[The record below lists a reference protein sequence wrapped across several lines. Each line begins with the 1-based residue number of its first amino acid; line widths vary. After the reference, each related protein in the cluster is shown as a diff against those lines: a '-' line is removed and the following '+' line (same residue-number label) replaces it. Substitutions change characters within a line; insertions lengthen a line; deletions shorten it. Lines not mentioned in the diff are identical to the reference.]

1 MPCGPD
7 HYFSQAMTGIPFN
20 REAIEVMAPAGS
32 FESLRAAISGGADAV
47 YFGVEHLNMRT
58 KSARNFLTTDLPLI
72 ARYCRFCGV
81 KSYLTLNTIIYDQEI
96 ELSHQL
102 IDAAQEAGISAVIA
116 SDQSV
121 IDYALSRGVAL
132 HLSTQLNISNFETLR
147 FYSKYADV
155 MVLARELTLDQI
167 SGIAG
172 KISATGVAGPSGKP
186 VRLELFVHG
195 ALCMAVS
202 GKCYLS
208 LHQYN
213 TSANRGRCLQAC
225 RRAYRVEDI
234 ESGDQ
239 LEIDQEYIM
248 SPKDLAT
255 IHFLDRILASGIT
268 VLKIEGRAR
277 PAEYVKTVTSC
288 YREAV
293 DSLFDGTYGPEK
305 VEKWKERLATVFN
318 RGFWDGYYLGQRLG
332 EWSAVYG
339 SAATK
344 RKILIGTA
352 TNYYSRLGVGEFD
365 IQSEY
370 LTVGEEVLITGPT
383 TGLIE
388 TTVEEIH
395 NQGGRVQSA
404 LKGERIAFR
413 TGRKIRRGDKLF
425 KWVSQDLSPDRKPVA
440 DTEDVRG

>member
-1 MPCGPD
+1 
-7 HYFSQAMTGIPFN
+7 MTGLPFD
-20 REAIEVMAPAGS
+20 RKSIEVMAPAGS
-32 FESLRAAISGGADAV
+32 FEALRAAIAGGADAI
-47 YFGVEHLNMRT
+47 YFGVEHLNMRS
-58 KSARNFLTTDLPLI
+58 KSARNFLTSDLPLI

-96 ELSHQL
+96 NLSHQL
-102 IDAAQEAGISAVIA
+102 IDSAAKAGISAIIA

-121 IDYALSRGVAL
+121 IEYASSRGVAL
-132 HLSTQLNISNFETLR
+132 HLSTQLNISNFETLC

-155 MVLARELTLDQI
+155 MVLARELTLEQI
-167 SGIAG
+167 AAIAG
-172 KISATGVAGPSGKP
+172 KVGEQDITGPSGNRI
-186 VRLELFVHG
+186 RLELFVHG
-195 ALCMAVS
+195 ALCMAIS

-213 TSANRGRCLQAC
+213 TSANRGNCLQAC
-225 RRAYRVEDI
+225 RRAYQVEDV

-248 SPKDLAT
+248 SPKDLST
-255 IHFLDRILASGIT
+255 IHFLDRIIASGIT

-277 PAEYVKTVTSC
+277 PAEYVQTVTSC

-305 VEKWKERLATVFN
+305 IEKWKGRLSTVFN

-332 EWSAVYG
+332 EWSARYG

-352 TNYYSRLGVGEFD
+352 TNYFSRLGVGEFD
-365 IQSEY
+365 IQSEF
-370 LTVGEEVLITGPT
+370 LSVGEEVLITGPT
-383 TGLIE
+383 TGLIQI
-388 TTVEEIH
+388 VVAEIH
-395 NQGGRVQSA
+395 NNGGPVQTA
-404 LKGERIAFR
+404 IKGERIAFN

-425 KWVSQDLSPDRKPVA
+425 KWVSQEL
-440 DTEDVRG
+440 

>member
-1 MPCGPD
+1 
-7 HYFSQAMTGIPFN
+7 MTGLPFN
-20 REAIEVMAPAGS
+20 RKAIEVMAPAGS
-32 FESLRAAISGGADAV
+32 FESLRAAISGGADSV
-47 YFGVEHLNMRT
+47 YFGVEHLNMRS
-58 KSARNFLTTDLPLI
+58 KSARNFLTSDLPLI
-72 ARYCRFCGV
+72 ARYCRYCGV
-81 KSYLTLNTIIYDQEI
+81 KSYLTLNTVVYDQEI
-96 ELSHQL
+96 ALLHQL
-102 IDAAQEAGISAVIA
+102 IDSAAGAGISAIIA

-121 IDYALSRGVAL
+121 IEYAVSRGIPL

-147 FYSKYADV
+147 FYAKYADV
-155 MVLARELTLDQI
+155 MVLARELTLDQV
-167 SGIAG
+167 SVIAG
-172 KISATGVAGPSGKP
+172 KIGASSITGPSGEP

-195 ALCMAVS
+195 ALCMAIS
-202 GKCYLS
+202 GKCHLS

-213 TSANRGRCLQAC
+213 SSANRGGCLQAC

-255 IHFLDRILASGIT
+255 IHFLDRIISSGIT

-293 DSLFDGTYGPEK
+293 DSIFDGTYGPEK
-305 VEKWKERLATVFN
+305 IKKWKERLSTVFN

-332 EWSAVYG
+332 EWSAMYG

-370 LTVGEEVLITGPT
+370 LSAGEDVLITGPT

-388 TTVEEIH
+388 TTIEEIH
-395 NQGGRVQSA
+395 NNGGKVQTA
-404 LKGERIAFR
+404 VKGERIAFR

-425 KWVSQDLSPDRKPVA
+425 KWVNKDLSPNP
-440 DTEDVRG
+440 E

>member
-1 MPCGPD
+1 MNGLP
-7 HYFSQAMTGIPFN
+7 SK
-20 REAIEVMAPAGS
+20 RKSIEVMAPAGS

-47 YFGVEHLNMRT
+47 YFGVEHLNMRS

-72 ARYCRFCGV
+72 ARYCKFCGV
-81 KSYLTLNTIIYDQEI
+81 KSYLTLNTLIYDQEI
-96 ELSHQL
+96 TLSHQL
-102 IDAAQEAGISAVIA
+102 IDAAAGAGISAIIA

-121 IDYALSRGVAL
+121 IEYARSRGMAL
-132 HLSTQLNISNFETLR
+132 HLSTQLNISNFETVR
-147 FYSKYADV
+147 FYAKYADV

-167 SGIAG
+167 SAIAG
-172 KISATGVAGPSGKP
+172 KIGANGITGPSGEP

-195 ALCMAVS
+195 ALCMAIS

-208 LHQYN
+208 LHLYDS
-213 TSANRGRCLQAC
+213 SANRGSCLQAC

-248 SPKDLAT
+248 SPKDLSS
-255 IHFLDRILASGIT
+255 IHFLDRIISSGIT

-277 PAEYVKTVTSC
+277 PAEYVQTVTSC

-293 DSLFDGTYGPEK
+293 DSLFDGTYGPEII
-305 VEKWKERLATVFN
+305 EGWKKRLSTVFN
-318 RGFWDGYYLGQRLG
+318 RGFWDGYYLGQHLG

-344 RKILIGTA
+344 RKILMGTA

-370 LTVGEEVLITGPT
+370 LGVGDEVLITGPT
-383 TGLIE
+383 TGLIQI
-388 TTVEEIH
+388 TIGEIH
-395 NQGGRVQSA
+395 TNGGQVQTA
-404 LKGERIAFR
+404 MKGERIAFR

-425 KWVSQDLSPDRKPVA
+425 KWVTRDLSADNKPIPYP
-440 DTEDVRG
+440 EDVGS

>member
-1 MPCGPD
+1 
-7 HYFSQAMTGIPFN
+7 MTGIPFN

-32 FESLRAAISGGADAV
+32 FEALRAAISGGANAV
-47 YFGVEHLNMRT
+47 YFGVEHLNMRS
-58 KSARNFLTTDLPLI
+58 KSARNFLTSDLPLI

-81 KSYLTLNTIIYDQEI
+81 KSYLTLNTIIYDQEL
-96 ELSHQL
+96 ELSQKL
-102 IDAAQEAGISAVIA
+102 IDAAADAGISAIIA

-121 IDYALSRGVAL
+121 IEYALGRGMAL

-147 FYSKYADV
+147 FYAKYADV

-167 SGIAG
+167 STIAG
-172 KISATGVAGPSGKP
+172 KIGATGVRGPSGEA

-195 ALCMAVS
+195 ALCMAIS

-208 LHQYN
+208 LHEYN
-213 TSANRGRCLQAC
+213 SSANRGSCLQAC

-255 IHFLDRILASGIT
+255 IHFLDRIIASGIT

-305 VEKWKERLATVFN
+305 IEGWKERLATVFN

-344 RKILIGTA
+344 KKILIGTA
-352 TNYYSRLGVGEFD
+352 SNYYSRLGVGEFE
-365 IQSEY
+365 IQSEF
-370 LTVGEEVLITGPT
+370 LTVGDDVLITGPT

-388 TTVEEIH
+388 IAVDEIH
-395 NQGGRVQSA
+395 NNGGQVQTA
-404 LKGERIAFR
+404 LKGERIAFL

-425 KWVSQDLSPDRKPVA
+425 KWISQEPSLNGKPIPNPN
-440 DTEDVRG
+440 DMGG

>member
-1 MPCGPD
+1 
-7 HYFSQAMTGIPFN
+7 MTGVPFN
-20 REAIEVMAPAGS
+20 REDIEVMAPAGS
-32 FESLRAAISGGADAV
+32 FEALRAAIAGGANAV
-47 YFGVEHLNMRT
+47 YFGVEHLNMRS
-58 KSARNFLTTDLPLI
+58 KSAKNFLTSDLPLI
-72 ARYCRFCGV
+72 ARYCNFCGV

-102 IDAAQEAGISAVIA
+102 IDAAAEAGISAVIA

-121 IDYALSRGVAL
+121 IEYARDRGVAL
-132 HLSTQLNISNFETLR
+132 HLSTQLNISNFETVR
-147 FYSKYADV
+147 FYAKYADV

-167 SGIAG
+167 AEIAG
-172 KISATGVAGPSGKP
+172 KIGAAGIKGPSGNPIK
-186 VRLELFVHG
+186 LELFVHG

-213 TSANRGRCLQAC
+213 VSANRGSCQQAC

-234 ESGDQ
+234 ESGDE
-239 LEIDQEYIM
+239 LEIDEQYIM
-248 SPKDLAT
+248 SPKDLCT
-255 IHFLDRILASGIT
+255 IHFLDRIIAAGIT

-277 PAEYVKTVTSC
+277 PAEYVQTVTTC

-293 DSLFDGTYGPEK
+293 DSLFEGTFTEEK
-305 VEKWKERLATVFN
+305 IVNWRERLSTVFN

-332 EWSAVYG
+332 EWSSVYG

-344 RKILIGTA
+344 REILIGTA

-365 IQSEY
+365 IQSEN
-370 LTVGEEVLITGPT
+370 LEVGDEVIITGPT
-383 TGLIE
+383 TGLIQIA
-388 TTVEEIH
+388 VDEIH
-395 NQGGRVQSA
+395 NKGGKVQEA

-425 KWVSQDLSPDRKPVA
+425 KWVTA
-440 DTEDVRG
+440 TI

>member
-1 MPCGPD
+1 
-7 HYFSQAMTGIPFN
+7 MTGLPYN

-32 FESLRAAISGGADAV
+32 FESLRAAISGGANAV
-47 YFGVEHLNMRT
+47 YFGVEHLNMRS
-58 KSARNFLTTDLPLI
+58 KSARNFLTSDLPLI
-72 ARYCRFCGV
+72 ARYCKFSGV

-96 ELSHQL
+96 TLSQQL
-102 IDAAQEAGISAVIA
+102 IDAAAEAGISAIIV

-121 IDYALSRGVAL
+121 IEYARNRGMPL

-147 FYSKYADV
+147 FYAKYADV

-167 SGIAG
+167 SAIAG
-172 KISATGVAGPSGKP
+172 KIGANSITGPSGEP

-195 ALCMAVS
+195 ALCMAIS
-202 GKCYLS
+202 GKCHLS

-213 TSANRGRCLQAC
+213 SSANRGNCLQAC

-248 SPKDLAT
+248 SPKDLST
-255 IHFLDRILASGIT
+255 IHFLDRIIASGIT

-277 PAEYVKTVTSC
+277 PAEYVQTVTSC

-293 DSLFDGTYGPEK
+293 DSLFDGTYVPEK
-305 VEKWKERLATVFN
+305 IEQWKERLSTVFN

-332 EWSAVYG
+332 EWSSVYG

-344 RKILIGTA
+344 RKIFIGTA

-365 IQSEY
+365 IQSEC

-383 TGLIE
+383 TGLIQI
-388 TTVEEIH
+388 TIREIH
-395 NQGGRVQSA
+395 NNGGQVQTA

-425 KWVSQDLSPDRKPVA
+425 KWVNQNLSPNNKPITNP
-440 DTEDVRG
+440 DDMGS

>member
-1 MPCGPD
+1 MGGMPLKPD
-7 HYFSQAMTGIPFN
+7 T
-20 REAIEVMAPAGS
+20 IEVMAPAGS
-32 FESLRAAISGGADAV
+32 FECLRAAISAGANAV
-47 YFGVEHLNMRT
+47 YFGVEHLNMRS
-58 KSARNFLTTDLPLI
+58 KSARNFMTSDLPLI

-96 ELSHQL
+96 LLSQQL
-102 IDAAQEAGISAVIA
+102 IDAAAEAGISAVIA

-121 IDYALSRGVAL
+121 IEYARSKGMAL

-147 FYSKYADV
+147 FYAKYADV
-155 MVLARELTLDQI
+155 MVLARELTLDQV
-167 SGIAG
+167 SAIAG
-172 KISATGVAGPSGKP
+172 KIGAAGVTGPSGEP

-195 ALCMAVS
+195 ALCMAIS
-202 GKCYLS
+202 GKCHLS

-213 TSANRGRCLQAC
+213 SSANRGSCLQAC
-225 RRAYRVEDI
+225 RRAYRVEDV

-255 IHFLDRILASGIT
+255 IHFLDRIIASGIT

-277 PAEYVKTVTSC
+277 PAEYVKTVTAC

-293 DSLFDGTYGPEK
+293 DSIFDGTYGPEK
-305 VEKWKERLATVFN
+305 IEKWKERLATVFN

-332 EWSAVYG
+332 EWSSMYG
-339 SAATK
+339 SAATRK
-344 RKILIGTA
+344 KILIGTA
-352 TNYYSRLGVGEFD
+352 TNYFSRLGVGEFD
-365 IQSEY
+365 VQSEY
-370 LTVGEEVLITGPT
+370 LSVGEDVLITGPT

-388 TTVEEIH
+388 IKVEEIH
-395 NQGGRVQSA
+395 NNGGAVQTA
-404 LKGERIAFR
+404 MKGERIAFS

-425 KWVSQDLSPDRKPVA
+425 KWVNQELPPN
-440 DTEDVRG
+440 G

>member
-1 MPCGPD
+1 
-7 HYFSQAMTGIPFN
+7 MTGLPFK

-32 FESLRAAISGGADAV
+32 FESLRAAISGGANAV
-47 YFGVEHLNMRT
+47 YFGVEHLNMRS
-58 KSARNFLTTDLPLI
+58 KSARNFLTSDLPLI
-72 ARYCRFCGV
+72 ARYCKFCGV

-96 ELSHQL
+96 TLSQQL
-102 IDAAQEAGISAVIA
+102 IDAAAEAGISAIIA

-121 IDYALSRGVAL
+121 IEYARNRGMAL

-147 FYSKYADV
+147 FYAKYADV

-167 SGIAG
+167 SAIAG
-172 KISATGVAGPSGKP
+172 KIGANGITGPSGEP

-195 ALCMAVS
+195 ALCMAIS
-202 GKCYLS
+202 GKCHLS

-213 TSANRGRCLQAC
+213 SSANRGSCLQAC

-248 SPKDLAT
+248 SPKDLST
-255 IHFLDRILASGIT
+255 IHFLDRIIASGIT

-277 PAEYVKTVTSC
+277 PAEYVQTVTSC

-305 VEKWKERLATVFN
+305 IEKWKERLSTVFN

-332 EWSAVYG
+332 EWSSVYG
-339 SAATK
+339 SAATR

-383 TGLIE
+383 TGLIQI
-388 TTVEEIH
+388 TIGEIH
-395 NQGGRVQSA
+395 NNGGQLQTA

-425 KWVSQDLSPDRKPVA
+425 KWVIQDLSANYKSIPNP
-440 DTEDVRG
+440 EDMGS

>member
-1 MPCGPD
+1 MN
-7 HYFSQAMTGIPFN
+7 GIPFK
-20 REAIEVMAPAGS
+20 RDAIEVMAPAGS
-32 FESLRAAISGGADAV
+32 FEALRAAISGGANAV
-47 YFGVEHLNMRT
+47 YFGVEHLNMRS
-58 KSARNFLTTDLPLI
+58 KSARNFLTSDLPLI

-81 KSYLTLNTIIYDQEI
+81 KSYLTLNTVIYDQEI
-96 ELSHQL
+96 ILSQQL
-102 IDAAQEAGISAVIA
+102 IDAAVAAGISAVIA

-121 IDYALSRGVAL
+121 IEYARSKSMPL
-132 HLSTQLNISNFETLR
+132 HLSTQLNISNFETVK
-147 FYSKYADV
+147 FYAGYADV

-167 SGIAG
+167 SAIAG
-172 KISATGVAGPSGKP
+172 KIGTQGIKGPSGELI
-186 VRLELFVHG
+186 RLELFVHG
-195 ALCMAVS
+195 ALCMAIS
-202 GKCYLS
+202 GKCHLS

-213 TSANRGRCLQAC
+213 SSANRGRCLQAC
-225 RRAYRVEDI
+225 RRAYRVEDV

-255 IHFLDRILASGIT
+255 IHFLNRIISAGIT

-305 VEKWKERLATVFN
+305 IERWKERLSTVFN

-339 SAATK
+339 SAATRK
-344 RKILIGTA
+344 KILIGTA
-352 TNYYSRLGVGEFD
+352 TNYFSRLGVGEFD

-370 LTVGEEVLITGPT
+370 LSVGEEVIITGPT

-388 TTVEEIH
+388 ITIEEIH
-395 NQGGRVQSA
+395 NNGGGVQTA
-404 LKGERIAFR
+404 MKGERIAFR

-425 KWVSQDLSPDRKPVA
+425 KWVMA
-440 DTEDVRG
+440 

>member
-1 MPCGPD
+1 
-7 HYFSQAMTGIPFN
+7 MTGLPFN
-20 REAIEVMAPAGS
+20 RESIEIMSPAGS
-32 FESLRAAISGGADAV
+32 FEALRAAVAGGANAV
-47 YFGVEHLNMRT
+47 YFGVGHLNMRS
-58 KSARNFLTTDLPLI
+58 KSARNFLLTDLPLI
-72 ARYCRFCGV
+72 GRYCRLCGV

-96 ELSHQL
+96 ITSHQL
-102 IDAAQEAGISAVIA
+102 IDAAADAGISAIIA

-121 IDYALSRGVAL
+121 IEYALNRGMAL
-132 HLSTQLNISNFETLR
+132 HLSTQLNISNFETVR
-147 FYSKYADV
+147 FYAKYADV

-167 SGIAG
+167 GEIAG
-172 KISATGVAGPSGKP
+172 KIGSCGLTGPSGNP

-213 TSANRGRCLQAC
+213 ISANRGSCLQAC
-225 RRAYRVEDI
+225 RRSYRVEDI

-248 SPKDLAT
+248 SPKDLCT
-255 IHFLDRILASGIT
+255 IHFLDRILSSGIS

-277 PAEYVKTVTSC
+277 PAEYVQTVTSC

-293 DSLFDGTYGPEK
+293 DALFDGTYGPGK
-305 VEKWKERLATVFN
+305 IEKWKDRLATVFN
-318 RGFWDGYYLGQRLG
+318 RGFWNGYYLGQRLG

-339 SAATK
+339 TAATK

-370 LTVGEEVLITGPT
+370 LAVGEEVLITGPT
-383 TGLIE
+383 TGLIQI
-388 TTVEEIH
+388 VVGEIH
-395 NQGGRVQSA
+395 NNGGQVQTA

-425 KWVSQDLSPDRKPVA
+425 KWVTHDPSSNLKLISDSEYP
-440 DTEDVRG
+440 GS

>member
-1 MPCGPD
+1 
-7 HYFSQAMTGIPFN
+7 MTGIPFK

-47 YFGVEHLNMRT
+47 YFGVEHLNMRS

-72 ARYCRFCGV
+72 ARYCKFCGV

-96 ELSHQL
+96 ALSHQL
-102 IDAAQEAGISAVIA
+102 IDAAAEAGISAIIA

-121 IDYALSRGVAL
+121 IEYARNRGIAL
-132 HLSTQLNISNFETLR
+132 HLSTQLNISNFETIR

-155 MVLARELTLDQI
+155 MVLARELSLDQI
-167 SGIAG
+167 SDIAG
-172 KISATGVAGPSGKP
+172 KIGARGVTGPSGEP

-195 ALCMAVS
+195 ALCMAIS

-213 TSANRGRCLQAC
+213 SSANRGNCLQAC
-225 RRAYRVEDI
+225 RRAYRVEDM

-248 SPKDLAT
+248 SPKDLST
-255 IHFLDRILASGIT
+255 IHFLDRILGAGIT

-305 VEKWKERLATVFN
+305 IEGWKVRLSAVFN
-318 RGFWDGYYLGQRLG
+318 RGFWGGYYLGQRLG
-332 EWSAVYG
+332 EWSGVYG

-344 RKILIGTA
+344 KKILTGTA

-365 IQSEY
+365 IQSED
-370 LTVGEEVLITGPT
+370 LSVGDEVLITGPT

-388 TTVEEIH
+388 MTVDEIH
-395 NQGGRVQSA
+395 TDGGRVQTA

-425 KWVSQDLSPDRKPVA
+425 KWVTQNISANKKSIPDPQNM
-440 DTEDVRG
+440 GN

>member
-1 MPCGPD
+1 
-7 HYFSQAMTGIPFN
+7 MTGIPFD
-20 REAIEVMAPAGS
+20 RKSIEVMAPAGS
-32 FESLRAAISGGADAV
+32 FEALRAAVAGGADAV
-47 YFGVEHLNMRT
+47 YFGVEHLNMRS
-58 KSARNFLTTDLPLI
+58 KSAKNFLTTDLPLI
-72 ARYCRFCGV
+72 ARYCTFCGV

-102 IDAAQEAGISAVIA
+102 IDAAAAAGISAVIA

-121 IDYALSRGVAL
+121 IEYARDRGVAL
-132 HLSTQLNISNFETLR
+132 HLSTQLNISNFETVR
-147 FYSKYADV
+147 FYAKYADV

-167 SGIAG
+167 SEISG
-172 KISATGVAGPSGKP
+172 KIGASGIKGPSGNPIK
-186 VRLELFVHG
+186 LELFVHG
-195 ALCMAVS
+195 ALCMAIS

-213 TSANRGRCLQAC
+213 VSANRGSCQQAC

-234 ESGDQ
+234 ESGDE
-239 LEIDQEYIM
+239 LEIDEQYIM
-248 SPKDLAT
+248 SPKDLST
-255 IHFLDRILASGIT
+255 IHFLDRIMAAGIT

-277 PAEYVKTVTSC
+277 PAEYVQTVTSC

-293 DSLFDGTYGPEK
+293 DSIFEGIYTEDK
-305 VEKWKERLATVFN
+305 IADWKERLSTVFN

-332 EWSAVYG
+332 EWSSVYG

-365 IQSEY
+365 IQSEN
-370 LTVGEEVLITGPT
+370 LETGDEVIITGPT
-383 TGLIE
+383 TGLIQI
-388 TTVEEIH
+388 TVDEIH
-395 NQGGRVQSA
+395 NKGGLVQEA
-404 LKGERIAFR
+404 LKGERIAFL

-425 KWVSQDLSPDRKPVA
+425 KWVNATQ
-440 DTEDVRG
+440 

>member
-1 MPCGPD
+1 
-7 HYFSQAMTGIPFN
+7 
-20 REAIEVMAPAGS
+20 MAPAGS
-32 FESLRAAISGGADAV
+32 FEALRAAISGGADAV
-47 YFGVEHLNMRT
+47 YFGVEHLNMRS
-58 KSARNFLTTDLPLI
+58 KSARNFLTSDLPLI

-81 KSYLTLNTIIYDQEI
+81 KSYLTLNTVIYDQEI
-96 ELSHQL
+96 HLSHQL
-102 IDAAQEAGISAVIA
+102 IDAAVEAGISAIIA

-121 IDYALSRGVAL
+121 IEYARSRGMAL
-132 HLSTQLNISNFETLR
+132 HLSTQLNISNFETIR
-147 FYSKYADV
+147 FYAGYAEV
-155 MVLARELTLDQI
+155 MVLARELTLGQI
-167 SGIAG
+167 SDIAG
-172 KISATGVAGPSGKP
+172 KIGRHSVTGPSGHP

-195 ALCMAVS
+195 ALCMAIS
-202 GKCYLS
+202 GKCHLS

-213 TSANRGRCLQAC
+213 SSANQGSCLQAC

-277 PAEYVKTVTSC
+277 PAEYVKAVTSC

-293 DSLFDGTYGPEK
+293 DSIFDGTYGPEK
-305 VEKWKERLATVFN
+305 IEKWKERLSSVFN

-332 EWSAVYG
+332 EWSALYG

-344 RKILIGTA
+344 KKILIGTA

-365 IQSEY
+365 IKSEY
-370 LTVGEEVLITGPT
+370 LSVGEEVLITGPT

-388 TTVEEIH
+388 ISVDEIH
-395 NQGGRVQSA
+395 NNGGKVSSA
-404 LKGERIAFR
+404 LKGERIAFH
-413 TGRKIRRGDKLF
+413 TGRKVRRGDKLF
-425 KWVSQDLSPDRKPVA
+425 KWVDSGLPAGNKAIPDSYDPGR
-440 DTEDVRG
+440 

>member
-1 MPCGPD
+1 MDGLPVKRD
-7 HYFSQAMTGIPFN
+7 
-20 REAIEVMAPAGS
+20 AIEVMAPAGT
-32 FESLRAAISGGADAV
+32 FESLRAAVAGGADAV
-47 YFGVEHLNMRT
+47 YFGVEHLNMRS
-58 KSARNFLTTDLPLI
+58 KSARNFLTSDLPLI
-72 ARYCRFCGV
+72 ARYCRWCGV
-81 KSYLTLNTIIYDQEI
+81 KSYLALNTIIYDREI
-96 ELSHQL
+96 ALSQQL
-102 IDAAQEAGISAVIA
+102 IDAAAEAGITAIIA

-121 IDYALSRGVAL
+121 IDYAANRGVAL
-132 HLSTQLNISNFETLR
+132 HLSTQLNISNFETVR
-147 FYSKYADV
+147 FYAKYADV
-155 MVLARELTLDQI
+155 MVLARELTLDQV
-167 SGIAG
+167 SAIAG
-172 KISATGVAGPSGKP
+172 KIGALGITGPSGEP

-213 TSANRGRCLQAC
+213 TSANRGSCHQAC

-248 SPKDLAT
+248 SPKDLST
-255 IHFLDRILASGIT
+255 IHFLDRIISSGIT

-277 PAEYVKTVTSC
+277 PAEYVQTVTSC

-293 DSLFDGTYGPEK
+293 DSLYDGTYGTEK
-305 VEKWKERLATVFN
+305 IEQWKERLATVFN

-352 TNYYSRLGVGEFD
+352 TNYYSKLGVGEFD

-370 LTVGEEVLITGPT
+370 LAVGEEVLITGPT

-388 TTVEEIH
+388 IIIKEIH
-395 NQGGRVQSA
+395 NDGGQVTTA

-425 KWVSQDLSPDRKPVA
+425 KWVAQKLSPESKTIPNP
-440 DTEDVRG
+440 EDVGD

>member
-1 MPCGPD
+1 
-7 HYFSQAMTGIPFN
+7 MTGLPFD
-20 REAIEVMAPAGS
+20 RKSIEVMAPAGS
-32 FESLRAAISGGADAV
+32 FEALRAAVAGGADAV
-47 YFGVEHLNMRT
+47 YFGVEHLNMRS
-58 KSARNFLTTDLPLI
+58 KSARNFQTSDLPLI
-72 ARYCRFCGV
+72 ARYTRFCGV

-96 ELSHQL
+96 ELSHRL
-102 IDAAQEAGISAVIA
+102 IDAAAEAGISAVIA

-121 IDYALSRGVAL
+121 IEYARERGVAL
-132 HLSTQLNISNFETLR
+132 HLSTQLNISNFETVR
-147 FYSKYADV
+147 FYSRYADV
-155 MVLARELTLDQI
+155 MVLARELTLEQI
-167 SGIAG
+167 SEIAG
-172 KISATGVAGPSGKP
+172 KIGAAGVKGPSGKP
-186 VRLELFVHG
+186 VKLELFVHG

-213 TSANRGRCLQAC
+213 VSANRGSCQQAC
-225 RRAYRVEDI
+225 RRGYLVEDI

-248 SPKDLAT
+248 SPKDLMT
-255 IHFLDRILASGIT
+255 IHFLDRIIASGIS

-277 PAEYVKTVTSC
+277 PAEYVQTVTTC

-293 DSLFDGTYGPEK
+293 DSLFEGTYNREK
-305 VEKWKERLATVFN
+305 ILDWTGRLATVFN

-332 EWSAVYG
+332 EWSSVYG

-352 TNYYSRLGVGEFD
+352 TNYYSKLGVGEFD

-370 LTVGEEVLITGPT
+370 LSVGEEVLITGST
-383 TGLIE
+383 TGLIQIV
-388 TTVEEIH
+388 VEEIH
-395 NQGGRVQSA
+395 NQGGAVQTA
-404 LKGERIAFR
+404 GKGDRIAFR

-425 KWVSQDLSPDRKPVA
+425 KWVNA
-440 DTEDVRG
+440 DI

>member
-1 MPCGPD
+1 M
-7 HYFSQAMTGIPFN
+7 AGIPFK

-47 YFGVEHLNMRT
+47 YFGVEHLNMRS

-72 ARYCRFCGV
+72 ARYCRFCRV
-81 KSYLTLNTIIYDQEI
+81 KSYLTLNTIIYDREI
-96 ELSHQL
+96 QLSHQL
-102 IDAAQEAGISAVIA
+102 IDAAAEAGISAIIA

-121 IDYALSRGVAL
+121 IEYARKKGMAL
-132 HLSTQLNISNFETLR
+132 HLSTQLNISNFETVR
-147 FYSKYADV
+147 FYSGYADV
-155 MVLARELTLDQI
+155 MVLARELNLDQI
-167 SGIAG
+167 STIAG
-172 KISATGVAGPSGKP
+172 KIGANGITGPSGEL

-195 ALCMAVS
+195 ALCMAIS
-202 GKCYLS
+202 GKCHLS

-213 TSANRGRCLQAC
+213 SSANRGSCLQAC

-248 SPKDLAT
+248 SPKDLST
-255 IHFLDRILASGIT
+255 IHFLDHILAAGIT

-293 DSLFDGTYGPEK
+293 DSLFDNTYSPDK
-305 VEKWKERLATVFN
+305 IKIWNQRLATVFN
-318 RGFWDGYYLGQRLG
+318 RGFWNGYYLGQRLG
-332 EWSAVYG
+332 EWSGVYG

-344 RKILIGTA
+344 KKILIGTA
-352 TNYYSRLGVGEFD
+352 TNYFSRLGVGEFD

-370 LTVGEEVLITGPT
+370 LSVGDDVLITGPT

-388 TTVEEIH
+388 ITVDEIH
-395 NQGGRVQSA
+395 NQDGPVA
-404 LKGERIAFR
+404 AAVKGERIAFR

-425 KWVSQDLSPDRKPVA
+425 KWVNQNLSADGIPVSNPQNMG
-440 DTEDVRG
+440 D

>member
-1 MPCGPD
+1 MSGL
-7 HYFSQAMTGIPFN
+7 PFK

-32 FESLRAAISGGADAV
+32 FEALRAAISGGANAV
-47 YFGVEHLNMRT
+47 YFGVEHLNMRS
-58 KSARNFLTTDLPLI
+58 KSAKNFLTSDLPLI

-96 ELSHQL
+96 TLSQQL
-102 IDAAQEAGISAVIA
+102 IDAAAEAGISAIIA

-147 FYSKYADV
+147 FYAKYADV

-167 SGIAG
+167 STIAG
-172 KISATGVAGPSGKP
+172 KIGAGGVKGPSGDL

-195 ALCMAVS
+195 ALCMAIS

-208 LHQYN
+208 LHEYN
-213 TSANRGRCLQAC
+213 SSANRGSCLQAC

-255 IHFLDRILASGIT
+255 IHFLDRIIASGIT

-305 VEKWKERLATVFN
+305 IIKWKERLSTVFN

-344 RKILIGTA
+344 KKILIGTA

-370 LTVGEEVLITGPT
+370 LATGDNILITGPT

-388 TTVEEIH
+388 IVVDEIH
-395 NQGGRVQSA
+395 NNGGSVNTA

-413 TGRKIRRGDKLF
+413 TGRKVRRGDKLF
-425 KWVSQDLSPDRKPVA
+425 KWVVQNLSTNSIPVPDP
-440 DTEDVRG
+440 DDMGS

>member
-1 MPCGPD
+1 MAGL
-7 HYFSQAMTGIPFN
+7 PFN
-20 REAIEVMAPAGS
+20 RETIEVMAPAGS
-32 FESLRAAISGGADAV
+32 FESLRAAIAGGADSV
-47 YFGVEHLNMRT
+47 YFGVGNLNMRS

-72 ARYCRFCGV
+72 ARYCRFCKV
-81 KSYLTLNTIIYDQEI
+81 KSYLTLNTIIYDHEI
-96 ELSHQL
+96 LVAHQL
-102 IDAAQEAGISAVIA
+102 IDAAADAGISAIIA

-121 IDYALSRGVAL
+121 IEYARSKAIPL
-132 HLSTQLNISNFETLR
+132 HLSTQLNISNFETVR
-147 FYSKYADV
+147 FYAKYADV
-155 MVLARELTLDQI
+155 MVLARELSLDQI
-167 SGIAG
+167 SDIAG
-172 KISATGVAGPSGKP
+172 KIGVDGITGPSGEL

-202 GKCYLS
+202 GKCYMS

-213 TSANRGRCLQAC
+213 TSANRGSCLQAC

-239 LEIDQEYIM
+239 LEIDQEFIM

-255 IHFLDRILASGIT
+255 IHFLDRIISSGIT

-277 PAEYVKTVTSC
+277 PAEYSRTAASC
-288 YREAV
+288 YKEAV
-293 DSLFDGTYGPEK
+293 DSLFDGTYGLEK
-305 VEKWKERLATVFN
+305 INEWKERLSTVFN

-344 RKILIGTA
+344 KKILIGTA
-352 TNYYSRLGVGEFD
+352 TNYYSKLGVGEFD

-370 LTVGEEVLITGPT
+370 LKVGEEILITGQT

-388 TTVEEIH
+388 IVIDEIH
-395 NQGGRVQSA
+395 NNGGQVLTA
-404 LKGERIAFR
+404 VKGERIAFR

-425 KWVSQDLSPDRKPVA
+425 KWI
-440 DTEDVRG
+440 TI

>member
-1 MPCGPD
+1 M
-7 HYFSQAMTGIPFN
+7 AGIPFK

-47 YFGVEHLNMRT
+47 YFGVEHLNMRS

-72 ARYCRFCGV
+72 ARYCRFCRV
-81 KSYLTLNTIIYDQEI
+81 KSYLTLNTIIYDREI
-96 ELSHQL
+96 QLSHQL
-102 IDAAQEAGISAVIA
+102 IDAAAEAGISAIIA

-121 IDYALSRGVAL
+121 IEYARKKGMAL
-132 HLSTQLNISNFETLR
+132 HLSTQLNISNFETVR
-147 FYSKYADV
+147 FYSGYADV
-155 MVLARELTLDQI
+155 MVLARELNLDQI
-167 SGIAG
+167 STIAG
-172 KISATGVAGPSGKP
+172 KIGANGITGPSGEL

-195 ALCMAVS
+195 ALCMAIS
-202 GKCYLS
+202 GKCHLS

-213 TSANRGRCLQAC
+213 SSANRGSCLQAC

-248 SPKDLAT
+248 SPKDLST
-255 IHFLDRILASGIT
+255 IHFLDHILAAGIT

-293 DSLFDGTYGPEK
+293 DSLFDNTYSPDK
-305 VEKWKERLATVFN
+305 IKIWNQRLATVFN
-318 RGFWDGYYLGQRLG
+318 RGFWNGYYLGQRLG
-332 EWSAVYG
+332 EWSEVYG

-344 RKILIGTA
+344 KKILIGTA
-352 TNYYSRLGVGEFD
+352 TNYFSRLGVGEFD

-370 LTVGEEVLITGPT
+370 LSVGDDVLITGPT

-388 TTVEEIH
+388 ITVDEIH
-395 NQGGRVQSA
+395 NQDGPVA
-404 LKGERIAFR
+404 AAVKGERIAFR

-425 KWVSQDLSPDRKPVA
+425 KWVNQNLSADGIPVSNPQNMG
-440 DTEDVRG
+440 D

>member
-1 MPCGPD
+1 M
-7 HYFSQAMTGIPFN
+7 AGIPHD
-20 REAIEVMAPAGS
+20 RKAIEVMAPAGS
-32 FESLRAAISGGADAV
+32 FESLRAAVAGGADAV
-47 YFGVEHLNMRT
+47 YFGVEHLNMRS
-58 KSARNFLTTDLPLI
+58 KSARNFTTADLPLI
-72 ARYCRFCGV
+72 ARYCRFCKV
-81 KSYLTLNTIIYDQEI
+81 RSYLTLNTIIYDQEI
-96 ELSHQL
+96 QLAHSL
-102 IDAAQEAGISAVIA
+102 IDAAADAGISAIIA

-121 IDYALSRGVAL
+121 IHYARQRGVNL

-147 FYSKYADV
+147 FYAGFADV

-167 SGIAG
+167 STIAS
-172 KISATGVAGPSGKP
+172 KIGQHGLTGPSGDP

-195 ALCMAVS
+195 ALCMAIS

-213 TSANRGRCLQAC
+213 TSANRGNCLQAC
-225 RRAYRVEDI
+225 RRAYRVEDV

-248 SPKDLAT
+248 SPKDLST
-255 IHFLDRILASGIT
+255 IHFLDKIIAAGIT

-277 PAEYVKTVTSC
+277 PPEYVQTVTSC

-293 DSLFDGTYGPEK
+293 DSLFDGTYGPDKIEG
-305 VEKWKERLATVFN
+305 WNERLAMVFN

-332 EWSAVYG
+332 EWSKVYG
-339 SAATK
+339 SAATR

-365 IQSEY
+365 IQSEF
-370 LTVGEEVLITGPT
+370 LSAGEEVIITGPT
-383 TGLIE
+383 TGLIH

-395 NQGGRVQSA
+395 NNGGPVQTA
-404 LKGERIAFR
+404 MKGERIAFR
-413 TGRKIRRGDKLF
+413 TGRKVRRGDKLF
-425 KWVSQDLSPDRKPVA
+425 KWVVA
-440 DTEDVRG
+440 G

>member
-1 MPCGPD
+1 MI
-7 HYFSQAMTGIPFN
+7 GIPFKK
-20 REAIEVMAPAGS
+20 EAIEVMAPAGS

-47 YFGVEHLNMRT
+47 YFGVEHLNMRS
-58 KSARNFLTTDLPLI
+58 KSARNFLTSDLPLI

-81 KSYLTLNTIIYDQEI
+81 KSYLTLNTIIYDREI
-96 ELSHQL
+96 SLLHQL
-102 IDAAQEAGISAVIA
+102 IDAAAEAGISAIIA

-121 IDYALSRGVAL
+121 IEYARNRGMAL

-147 FYSKYADV
+147 FYAKYADV

-172 KISATGVAGPSGKP
+172 KIGASGVTGPYGEPI
-186 VRLELFVHG
+186 RLELFVHG
-195 ALCMAVS
+195 ALCMAIS
-202 GKCYLS
+202 GKCHLS

-213 TSANRGRCLQAC
+213 SSANRGSCLQAC

-248 SPKDLAT
+248 SPKDLST
-255 IHFLDRILASGIT
+255 IHFLDRIISSGIT

-277 PAEYVKTVTSC
+277 PAEYVKTVTKC

-293 DSLFDGTYGPEK
+293 DSIFDGTYGPEK
-305 VEKWKERLATVFN
+305 IEKWKERLSTVFN

-339 SAATK
+339 SSATR

-370 LTVGEEVLITGPT
+370 LSAGEEVLISGPT

-388 TTVEEIH
+388 ITIEEIH
-395 NQGGRVQSA
+395 NNGGHVQTA

-425 KWVSQDLSPDRKPVA
+425 KWVKQDPSPDSKPVP
-440 DTEDVRG
+440 DPDDMGS

>member
-1 MPCGPD
+1 MTVKP
-7 HYFSQAMTGIPFN
+7 FSRSG
-20 REAIEVMAPAGS
+20 IEVMAPAGS
-32 FESLRAAISGGADAV
+32 FEALRAAISGGANAV
-47 YFGVEHLNMRT
+47 YFGVEHLNMRS
-58 KSARNFLTTDLPLI
+58 KSARNFLTSDLPLI

-96 ELSHQL
+96 NLSHQL
-102 IDAAQEAGISAVIA
+102 IDAAADAGISAIIA

-121 IDYALSRGVAL
+121 IEYARSRGVEL
-132 HLSTQLNISNFETLR
+132 HLSTQLNISHFETLR
-147 FYSKYADV
+147 FYSGYADV

-167 SGIAG
+167 SVIAG
-172 KISATGVAGPSGKP
+172 KIGTGGVKGPSGKP

-195 ALCMAVS
+195 ALCMAIS

-208 LHQYN
+208 LHEYN
-213 TSANRGRCLQAC
+213 SSANRGSCLQAC

-248 SPKDLAT
+248 SPKDLST
-255 IHFLDRILASGIT
+255 IHFLDRIIASGIT

-293 DSLFDGTYGPEK
+293 DSIFDGTYSPEK
-305 VEKWKERLATVFN
+305 IESWKERLATVFN

-332 EWSAVYG
+332 EWSARYG

-365 IQSEY
+365 IQSEN
-370 LTVGEEVLITGPT
+370 LETGDEVLITGPT
-383 TGLIE
+383 TGLIQI
-388 TTVEEIH
+388 VVDEIH
-395 NQGGRVQSA
+395 NNGGKVQNA
-404 LKGERIAFR
+404 MKGERIAFR

-425 KWVSQDLSPDRKPVA
+425 KWVTQEL
-440 DTEDVRG
+440 

>member
-1 MPCGPD
+1 MSGL
-7 HYFSQAMTGIPFN
+7 PFD
-20 REAIEVMAPAGS
+20 RKSIEIMAPAGS
-32 FESLRAAISGGADAV
+32 FEALRAAIAGGANAV
-47 YFGVEHLNMRT
+47 YFGVEHLNMRS
-58 KSARNFLTTDLPLI
+58 KSARNFQTADLPLI

-81 KSYLTLNTIIYDQEI
+81 NSYLALNTIIYDPEI
-96 ELSHQL
+96 ELSHRL
-102 IDAAQEAGISAVIA
+102 IDAAVEAGISAVIA

-121 IDYALSRGVAL
+121 IDYARDHGMPL
-132 HLSTQLNISNFETLR
+132 HLSTQLNISNFETVR
-147 FYSKYADV
+147 FYAKYADV
-155 MVLARELTLDQI
+155 MVLARELTLEQI
-167 SGIAG
+167 SEIAG
-172 KISATGVAGPSGKP
+172 KIGAQGIKGPSGKP

-213 TSANRGRCLQAC
+213 TSANRGNCLQAC

-239 LEIDQEYIM
+239 LEIDQQYIM
-248 SPKDLAT
+248 SPKDLST
-255 IHFLDRILASGIT
+255 IHFLDRIIAAGIT

-277 PAEYVKTVTSC
+277 PAEYVQTVTEC
-288 YREAV
+288 YRDAV
-293 DSLFDGTYGPEK
+293 DSLFDGSYSPAKIGKWQEK
-305 VEKWKERLATVFN
+305 LATVFN

-365 IQSEY
+365 IRSEY
-370 LTVGEEVLITGPT
+370 LSTGDEVLITGST
-383 TGLIE
+383 TGLIRI
-388 TTVEEIH
+388 TVEEIH
-395 NQGGRVQSA
+395 NNGGSIDKA

-413 TGRKIRRGDKLF
+413 TGRKVRRGDKLF
-425 KWVSQDLSPDRKPVA
+425 KWVSSTPSPDDKPVP
-440 DTEDVRG
+440 DTDDMGG